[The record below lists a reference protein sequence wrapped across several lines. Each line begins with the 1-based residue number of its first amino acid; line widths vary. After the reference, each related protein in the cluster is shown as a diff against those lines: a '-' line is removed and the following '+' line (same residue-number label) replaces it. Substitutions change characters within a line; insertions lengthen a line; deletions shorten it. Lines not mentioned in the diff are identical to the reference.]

1 MLHRRGWQRWSD
13 HRGIAWP
20 AALPAPILR
29 DIRTIEN
36 RDALIDYDA
45 RKLERDAHGVPV
57 TRWDGETM

>member
-1 MLHRRGWQRWSD
+1 
-13 HRGIAWP
+13 
-20 AALPAPILR
+20 LPAPILR